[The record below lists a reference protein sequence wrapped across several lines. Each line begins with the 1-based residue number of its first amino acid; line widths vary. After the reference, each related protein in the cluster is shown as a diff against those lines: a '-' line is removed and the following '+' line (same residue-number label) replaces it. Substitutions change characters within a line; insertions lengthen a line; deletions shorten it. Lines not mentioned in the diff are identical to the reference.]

1 MSAIAGPV
9 TINLLG
15 RVDVTGSDAP
25 LSARALALTGY
36 LVLHRDAAQPRG
48 HLADVLWPDSDTAQ
62 ARTNLRRE
70 LHHLR
75 AVLGSTGCLES
86 TDRTLTWRCVP
97 GVEVDL
103 ARFTDGCVE
112 ALRALEDDTDGAP
125 RLVQRA
131 LDAYGGDLLPGV
143 YDDWVLEARARLHG
157 ACVELCDRGADHLHR
172 RGLTQEALALLRHRT
187 ALEPLEEA
195 GYRRLMALEQES
207 GDRAGALRTYHRC
220 ASVLEREL
228 GVPPSTETRAL
239 LGGLLAERAAGHGT
253 SPGPGSGTT
262 TGPGSGTA
270 TGTGAGLDP
279 SPRQLVGREEE
290 RARLRELWG
299 STPHSHALVLV
310 TGEAGLGKT
319 RLVEDLART
328 VRAEDGA
335 VATAR
340 CFAATAGLPLA
351 PVAEWLR
358 NPHLRAAAAR
368 LEPVWRAEVE
378 RLVPESRGPGAALE
392 GSRAKVDAWQ
402 RLRFFEGLARTVLTV
417 DRPLL
422 LVIDDLQWCDT
433 ASMTWL
439 AFLVSAASSAPLL
452 VVATARDEELPQAR
466 HGDALAELE
475 ATGRAVRI
483 ALQPLARGETGE
495 LAAALAPDP
504 LTADELDLVH
514 SVTAGNPFFVIEALR
529 DRTDAAGPLGPAGL
543 SGVLQRR
550 LARLSEPGQQVL
562 GLAAAVG
569 RDFTLDLLA
578 EACDLEPSQVVEA
591 VDELWR
597 RRVFEQ
603 HGQGYDFTHS
613 LLREAAYD
621 AMPPTRRW
629 LAHRRLAQALE
640 LVYADR
646 VDSVA
651 GELAE
656 QYDRSGR
663 PERALPFYERA
674 ARQATAVFAHVDA
687 VRLWR
692 RCLALV
698 AETPAGRARD
708 ERELATIEQLL
719 PPLNAWRG
727 YASRDLET
735 YERRADELG
744 RRLGLVPVQA
754 TASIALFATTFVQGH
769 TVESHRWGA
778 RALELSDRSAE
789 MVGQAHMAYGGS
801 ALSLGRTEEA
811 AQHLHRAWEL
821 AGESDSLPIG
831 TRLAVHAQG
840 WEAHARWLLGDE
852 QGARDAATESLS
864 VAAHVAHPYSTA
876 VGLSYAAVT
885 QQLCGDLE
893 ALATTLAELTAVCE
907 RYEFAY
913 YREWATVLSGWLRGG
928 SAGIEQ
934 ARRGI
939 ELLEREGSLARMPY
953 WLWLLADL
961 ERASGATSSAL
972 ALLDAAHVVATQ
984 NSDVWWLPE
993 VLRVRAGLQPASRAR
1008 QDLERALALATE
1020 HGSPVLQLRARRALG
1035 D

>member
-1 MSAIAGPV
+1 MSPIAGPV

-15 RVDVTGSDAP
+15 SVDVTGSEAP
-25 LSARALALTGY
+25 LSGRALTLLGY
-36 LVLHRDAAQPRG
+36 LVLHQAAQPRG
-48 HLADVLWPDSDTAQ
+48 HLADVLWPESGTAQ

-75 AVLGSTGCLES
+75 AALGSSGCLES
-86 TDRTLTWRCVP
+86 TDRALTWRHVA
-97 GVEVDL
+97 GVEVD
-103 ARFTDGCVE
+103 ADRFTESCADAFE
-112 ALRALEDDTDGAP
+112 ALGSGAEEAP

-131 LDAYGGDLLPGV
+131 LDAYGGPLLPGV
-143 YDDWVLEARARLHG
+143 YDEWVLEARDRLHG
-157 ACVELCDRGADHLHR
+157 ACVELCDRGAEHLHQ
-172 RGLTQEALALLRHRT
+172 RGRTEAALVLLRHRT
-187 ALEPLEEA
+187 TLEPLEES

-228 GVPPSTETRAL
+228 GVHPSPETRAL
-239 LGGLLAERAAGHGT
+239 LGSLLAEHATPGVG
-253 SPGPGSGTT
+253 GPGSSA
-262 TGPGSGTA
+262 P
-270 TGTGAGLDP
+270 GLDP
-279 SPRQLVGREEE
+279 SPRRLVGREAE
-290 RARLRELWG
+290 RRRLRELWQSSMRG
-299 STPHSHALVLV
+299 PGLVLV

-319 RLVEDLART
+319 RLVEDLARA

-358 NPHLRAAAAR
+358 SPHLRAAAAR
-368 LEPVWRAEVE
+368 LDPVWRAEVE
-378 RLVPESRGPGAALE
+378 RLVPESGDTGAAPE

-402 RLRFFEGLARTVLTV
+402 RLRFFEGLARAVLAV

-422 LVIDDLQWCDT
+422 LVVDDLQWCDA
-433 ASMTWL
+433 ASTTWL
-439 AFLVSAASSAPLL
+439 SFLVSAAVTSPLL

-483 ALQPLARGETGE
+483 ALRPLAREETGE
-495 LAAALAPDP
+495 LADSLAPDR
-504 LTADELDLVH
+504 LTADELGLVH

-529 DRTDAAGPLGPAGL
+529 DRTAAAGALDPAGL

-550 LARLSEPGQQVL
+550 LSRLSDPGQQVL

-578 EACDLEPSQVVEA
+578 EASDLEPAEVVEA

-597 RRVFEQ
+597 RRVVEQ
-603 HGQGYDFTHS
+603 HGQGYDFSHS

-640 LVYADR
+640 LVYAGR

-674 ARQATAVFAHVDA
+674 AGQATAVFAHVDA

-692 RCLALV
+692 RCLVLV
-698 AETPAGRARD
+698 AETPAGRTRD
-708 ERELATIEQLL
+708 ERELAVIEQLL

-727 YASRDLET
+727 YASHELET

-744 RRLGLVPVQA
+744 GLLGRAPVQA

-778 RALELSDRSAE
+778 RALELSDRSSE
-789 MVGQAHMAYGGS
+789 TVGQAHMAYGGS
-801 ALSLGRTEEA
+801 ALSLGKTEEA
-811 AQHLHRAWEL
+811 AFHLRRAREL

-852 QGARDAATESLS
+852 QGARGATAESLR
-864 VAAHVAHPYSTA
+864 VAEQVAHPYSTA

-885 QQLCGDLE
+885 QQLAGDLD
-893 ALATTLAELTAVCE
+893 ALADTLGELTAVCE

-913 YREWATVLSGWLRGG
+913 YREWAAVLTGWLRGG
-928 SAGIEQ
+928 TVGIAQ

-939 ELLEREGSLARMPY
+939 DALEREGSLARMPY
-953 WLWLLADL
+953 WLWLLADV

-972 ALLDAAHVVATQ
+972 GLLDAAHAVATQ
-984 NSDVWWLPE
+984 NTDVWWLPE
-993 VLRVRAGLQPASRAR
+993 VLRARAGLQPADRAEH
-1008 QDLERALALATE
+1008 DLERALALATE
-1020 HGSPVLQLRARRALG
+1020 HGSPILQQRARAALG